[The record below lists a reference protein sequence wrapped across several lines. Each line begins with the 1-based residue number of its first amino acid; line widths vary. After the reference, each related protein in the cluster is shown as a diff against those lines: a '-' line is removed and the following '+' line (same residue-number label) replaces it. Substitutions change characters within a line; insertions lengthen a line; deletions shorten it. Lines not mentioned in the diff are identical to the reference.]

1 MLRRYEEVRFYQDAC
16 VFYQELRE
24 GPGWRSYV
32 DEERYEMAQAPRRQ
46 AERVD
51 QRMTKRRNKGEVER
65 EVRVDEDVIKEEESD
80 QMGRPENPLNVGRL
94 SGLGCREH
102 CSRRSKS

>member
-1 MLRRYEEVRFYQDAC
+1 MLRRYEEVRFYQDG
-16 VFYQELRE
+16 ELRE
-24 GPGWRSYV
+24 GPGWPSYV
-32 DEERYEMAQAPRRQ
+32 DEERYELAQAPRRP
-46 AERVD
+46 ADRVD
-51 QRMTKRRNKGEVER
+51 QRMRKRRKKGEVER
-65 EVRVDEDVIKEEESD
+65 EVGVDEDVSKEEESD